1 MPTDNTPAGT
11 QLRVREAG
19 YRQGTRAVVPEGS
32 GQKIKVRLMGWEPG
46 TKVVEGSSADYPVDR
61 IVRDF
66 PESFP
71 VGTRM
76 RANHDGF
83 CEAGGDIRR
92 VMAKTTSDPWQE
104 EDGMYAWA
112 VAREGEASE
121 FLRQFADVIGTSVS
135 VAAEVEMEAAVDSNG
150 KPILDEN
157 NQPVMTPRLSERG
170 AQIVERFLPMSESP
184 YNAVD
189 FVEAPGADGAIV
201 ALATES
207 AKDLVEKTMLREAS
221 SFAIDLAG
229 KREKTSAANRPGT
242 TQQEDHML
250 DLEQIKAAV
259 AATIAEALKP
269 INTFLADEGARRQAE
284 AEAQAGA
291 DGVKEAREA
300 AVTAVEAVKAAKLP
314 ESVEADLLAQ
324 LKEGADISKD
334 LAFAQKVLEAKP
346 SKSESTDSFITH
358 ESAAGDGESFSL
370 GLGGSR

>member
-1 MPTDNTPAGT
+1 MPTDNSTAGT

-19 YRQGTRAVVPEGS
+19 YRQGTRAVVPEGN

-46 TKVVEGSSADYPVDR
+46 TTVVEGSSADYPVDR

-92 VMAKTTSDPWQE
+92 VMAKTTSDPWEE

-112 VAREGEASE
+112 VAREGDASE

-150 KPILDEN
+150 KPIIDEN
-157 NQPVMTPRLSERG
+157 NQPVMKPRLSERG

-207 AKDLVEKTMLREAS
+207 AKELVEKTMLREAS

-242 TQQEDHML
+242 TQQEDHM
-250 DLEQIKAAV
+250 DPKVIEAAV
-259 AATIAEALKP
+259 RSVLAEALAP

-314 ESVEADLLAQ
+314 ESVEVDLLAQ

-334 LAFAQKVLEAKP
+334 LAFAQKVLEAKT
-346 SKSESTDSFITH
+346 STSESTDSFITH